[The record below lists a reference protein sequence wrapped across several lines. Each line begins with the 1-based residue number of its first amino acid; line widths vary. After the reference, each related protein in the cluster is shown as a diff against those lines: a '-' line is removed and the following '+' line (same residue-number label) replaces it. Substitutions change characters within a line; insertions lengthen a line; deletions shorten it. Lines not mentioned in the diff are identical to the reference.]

1 MFGERDFAID
11 EQIIGEEFQAAAR
24 GDGGIKHAHGAG
36 GGVARIDENLAAAFF
51 LLAIHGFEGFAGHQ
65 DFAADFEA
73 GGELEFFQ
81 GGEVYA
87 QRDGADRL
95 HVGRDVFAGA
105 SVAASDAARESA
117 VHILQRD
124 AEAVELVLGD
134 IFDFFAAAALAN
146 AAVEIGQ
153 GFVGKS
159 VVQAK
164 HGAGVLD
171 GLEAFAGSGAYTDGG
186 RIGRDEV
193 RMRGFE
199 FFEAVHQAIVGGVGN
214 FGLVQHMVEI
224 FVVAQLV
231 AQGFDLLPGDFV
243 LGGYHLGH
251 GTLGRTFGG
260 IRIILYRMENSRRG
274 WRAPRTVDAA

>member
-11 EQIIGEEFQAAAR
+11 EQIVGEEFQAAAR
-24 GDGGIKHAHGAG
+24 GDGGIEHAHGAG
-36 GGVARIDENLAAAFF
+36 GGVARVDENFSAAFF
-51 LLAIHGFEGFAGHQ
+51 LLAVHGFEGFARHQ
-65 DFAADFEA
+65 DFAADLEA
-73 GGELEFFQ
+73 GRELEFFQ

-87 QRDGADRL
+87 QRDGANGF

-105 SVAASDAARESA
+105 SIAASDAARESA

-134 IFDFFAAAALAN
+134 VLDVFAAAALAHT
-146 AAVEIGQ
+146 AVEIRQ

-171 GLEAFAGSGAYTDGG
+171 GLEAFAGSGAYANGG
-186 RIGRDEV
+186 GIGRYEV

-199 FFEAVHQAIVGGVGN
+199 FLEAVHQAIVGCVGN
-214 FGLVQHMVEI
+214 FGLVQHVVEI
-224 FVVAQLV
+224 FVMAQLV

-243 LGGYHLGH
+243 LGGYRLGH